1 MLFCVDSN
9 CAVEMAALSAAA
21 VHCVQLLVRDRLLF
35 IAVTVSEC

>member
-9 CAVEMAALSAAA
+9 CAVEMAILSAVT
-21 VHCVQLLVRDRLLF
+21 VHCVQLLVRDGLLF